1 MTAILDRVLNGYRGQ
16 DLGGLEV
23 HDLQNENAKLNA
35 RLSRMA
41 GELAQ
46 KRLELDRLR
55 RSVKRSR
62 PSYSWLAE
70 RAELDAKGLYTLQC
84 AGVQPSRRQA
94 KEILQMGERRW
105 AWARALALLAGVHD
119 GALFLDVDPRQLIKR
134 LKEAREYAEGNPEV
148 WRTFKS
154 R

>member
-1 MTAILDRVLNGYRGQ
+1 MNGYRGQ

-35 RLSRMA
+35 KLSRMA

-94 KEILQMGERRW
+94 KEILGMGERRW

-119 GALFLDVDPRQLIKR
+119 GALFLDIDPRQLIKR
-134 LKEAREYAEGNPEV
+134 LHEAAQYAENHPEV
-148 WRTFKS
+148 WRGFKS